1 MAAPCC
7 PCRSL
12 RVLPLLG
19 RSLVCCSH
27 LAAPRLNAET
37 PPCHTPVRFRAK
49 QAEAMTEVT
58 SVQAAPTT
66 ALAAS
71 QPARAGGFMLRS
83 LLRAAVV
90 VAVAAVALGAAALPT
105 AKGSAR
111 SGAKAPGSHKKW

>member
-1 MAAPCC
+1 M
-7 PCRSL
+7 
-12 RVLPLLG
+12 LPVLG
-19 RSLVCCSH
+19 RSLVCRSH

-37 PPCHTPVRFRAK
+37 PPCHPCALRAQ
-49 QAEAMTEVT
+49 QAEATTEVT

-71 QPARAGGFMLRS
+71 QPARAGGFLLRS

-105 AKGSAR
+105 ARGSAR
-111 SGAKAPGSHKKW
+111 SSAKAPGSHKKW